1 MSFKIIFTG
10 LALLVMASLGT
21 AAPNPQY
28 QKPTIANPF
37 WETAASN
44 HCGSSSFTCAY

>member
-1 MSFKIIFTG
+1 MSFKIISTG
-10 LALLVMASLGT
+10 LALLVMACLGS

-28 QKPTIANPF
+28 QKPTIAHLV
-37 WETAASN
+37 WEVAASN